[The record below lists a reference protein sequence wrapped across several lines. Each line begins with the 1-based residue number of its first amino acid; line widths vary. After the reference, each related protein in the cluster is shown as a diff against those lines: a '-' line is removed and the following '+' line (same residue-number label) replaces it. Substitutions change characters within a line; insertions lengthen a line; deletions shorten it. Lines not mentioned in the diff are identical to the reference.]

1 MYILNNAIKNLI
13 RNKVHS
19 LFSIV
24 IILLMVLSIA
34 ISSIINL
41 NMSIITQKYE
51 KKLESEVSIK
61 IDEKKVVQNDLTES
75 LIGYDPLNLEDYLN
89 FSKSKYVKKMSL
101 TGNLAL
107 YVDNK
112 KYAPSNDKKLDYNDI
127 TTNCIVMGF
136 TDKNKSLKYYNLN
149 ISKGRVFQKDNECI
163 VSEDFLKAG
172 NFKVGDTI
180 SLLNDYNTNVKLN
193 LNIVGV
199 YKTKDSNKLE
209 SVQDVSI
216 YNNILT
222 SYNTLVTFEKRVRP
236 ESKMIYTSASFLLRD
251 SNSRKAFEK
260 ELRNKGLSDIYKVTI
275 DELLYHKLMAP
286 IERLSGVVFTYTLGI
301 LVLGSILLVISSAIS
316 IKK

>member
-222 SYNTLVTFEKRVRP
+222 SYNTLVTFEK
-236 ESKMIYTSASFLLRD
+236 
-251 SNSRKAFEK
+251 
-260 ELRNKGLSDIYKVTI
+260 GLDQKV
-275 DELLYHKLMAP
+275 K
-286 IERLSGVVFTYTLGI
+286 
-301 LVLGSILLVISSAIS
+301 
-316 IKK
+316 